1 MARPFGFIMDSSHG
15 VKNFPNQEKGKSNTG
30 DAEEHSESNV
40 LTGAPVATGS
50 ERILPASVEKQDVK
64 KSACQLFKSNKSS
77 SASRLTDAL
86 QARKSIDREAET
98 GIAVDRKLSPV
109 RRVIRRHSSSSLD
122 SPKKL
127 SDIVEESSREL
138 SAEKRR
144 GLYPSL
150 IPVGLGLATSVTPS
164 WKSSPPTTSANST
177 FSSVASEKPK
187 KASSSYDLDL
197 SNFKSTSSDPGNLD
211 KPKRNNRVARNCT
224 SDTNLINA
232 RLGSH
237 DSSGGNLSNYNSRA
251 RVSVSLVQ
259 RSSAQ
264 GAKELIETIMTK
276 IDQFQ
281 KCTTDEDAMHCIPDV
296 ECSTLAYF
304 AEDGYY
310 RVVISASNGIPTI
323 LLAMKTFPN
332 HLGMQK
338 ACCTAI
344 SNLCNKNA
352 NNQVLVNNAGGIA
365 GILHAMEIHSS
376 SIVVQSFACDALF
389 HLKQFFIS
397 MEEDKQARAVDCLTR
412 AKGMYLMPGCIEHA
426 EEILKSLNR

>member
-15 VKNFPNQEKGKSNTG
+15 VKSFPNQAQGKSNTG
-30 DAEEHSESNV
+30 NTEEQSESHV
-40 LTGAPVATGS
+40 LVGAPVATGS
-50 ERILPASVEKQDVK
+50 ERILPASVEKQDVQGSQVL
-64 KSACQLFKSNKSS
+64 KSTKSS

-86 QARKSIDREAET
+86 RARKSSDRDAET
-98 GIAVDRKLSPV
+98 GIAVDRKLAPV

-127 SDIVEESSREL
+127 SDIVEESIQ
-138 SAEKRR
+138 
-144 GLYPSL
+144 SL
-150 IPVGLGLATSVTPS
+150 IPVGLGLTKSVKPG
-164 WKSSPPTTSANST
+164 WKSSSPTASAKST
-177 FSSVASEKPK
+177 FSPVASAKPK
-187 KASSSYDLDL
+187 KSSSSSYVLDL
-197 SNFKSTSSDPGNLD
+197 SNANFTSTSSDPGNLD

-224 SDTNLINA
+224 SDTNLINS
-232 RLGSH
+232 RLGSRNF
-237 DSSGGNLSNYNSRA
+237 SGGNLSNYNSRA

-259 RSSAQ
+259 RSSGQ
-264 GAKELIETIMTK
+264 GAKELIETIMAK

-281 KCTTDEDAMHCIPDV
+281 KCTSDEEAMHCIPDV
-296 ECSTLAYF
+296 ECSTLAHF

-310 RVVISASNGIPTI
+310 RVVISASNGIPAV

-352 NNQVLVNNAGGIA
+352 NNPVLVKNAGGISD
-365 GILHAMEIHSS
+365 ILHAMEIHSS

-389 HLKQFFIS
+389 HLKQFFTS
-397 MEEDKQARAVDCLTR
+397 MEEDTQARVVDCLNR
-412 AKGMYLMPGCIEHA
+412 AKGMYLMPGCREHA
-426 EEILKSLNR
+426 EEILESMDR